1 MKKIVLLLVV
11 VASLYSCKKHCRN
24 NEPEVTGIVQDFTGK
39 LDGCKM
45 MIVLSN
51 GDKLEIHSLPAGVT
65 LIDGRTVAIK
75 YTKAAQIAS
84 ICMAGEIVDIIS
96 LRYL

>member
-1 MKKIVLLLVV
+1 MKRILLLLIVI
-11 VASLYSCKKHCRN
+11 ASLYSCKKNCRN
-24 NEPEVTGIVQDFTGK
+24 HEGEVTGIVRDFTGK

-51 GDKLEIHSLPAGVT
+51 GNKLEIHSLPAGVT

-75 YTKAAQIAS
+75 YTKAAQAAS

>member
-75 YTKAAQIAS
+75 YTKAAQAVS

>member
-1 MKKIVLLLVV
+1 MKRILLLLVV
-11 VASLYSCKKHCRN
+11 IVSLYSCKKNCRN
-24 NEPEVTGIVQDFTGK
+24 HEGEVNGIVRDFTGK
-39 LDGCKM
+39 LDGCTM
-45 MIVLSN
+45 MIVLNN
-51 GDKLEIHSLPAGVT
+51 GDKLEIHSLPAGIT

-75 YTKAAQIAS
+75 YTKAAQTVS

>member
-1 MKKIVLLLVV
+1 MKRILLLLIVIL
-11 VASLYSCKKHCRN
+11 SLYSCKKNCKD
-24 NEPEVTGIVQDFTGK
+24 NEPEVTGIVKDFTGK

-75 YTKAAQIAS
+75 YTKTAQAFS

>member
-1 MKKIVLLLVV
+1 MKRIVLLLVFT
-11 VASLYSCKKHCRN
+11 ASLYSCKKNCRN
-24 NEPEVTGIVQDFTGK
+24 NEPEVTGIVTDFTGK

-51 GDKLEIHSLPAGVT
+51 GNKLEIHSLPAGIT
-65 LIDGRTVAIK
+65 LIDGRKVAIK
-75 YTKAAQIAS
+75 YTLAHGVAS
-84 ICMAGEIVDIIS
+84 ICMAGEIADITS